1 MVVISTEIRNT
12 GKEKVYEE
20 EGKENKLDFGQ
31 VKIFKSNVK
40 GVVGYM
46 RR

>member
-1 MVVISTEIRNT
+1 MVVISTEIGIT
-12 GKEKVYEE
+12 WKEVYVE
-20 EGKENKLDFGQ
+20 EGKENELDFGQ
-31 VKIFKSNVK
+31 VKISKSNVK

>member
-1 MVVISTEIRNT
+1 MWRN
-12 GKEKVYEE
+12 GKEDEM
-20 EGKENKLDFGQ
+20 DFSQ